1 VPLLSANDD
10 IHRLLVGA
18 TTIAVVGF
26 SDKPWRDSHAVGG
39 FLRDKGYR
47 IFPINPNIASVLGLV
62 SVPSLEEVGEP
73 IDIVNI
79 FRRPEHVP
87 SVIESA
93 IAVGARAVWM
103 QSGIVHHV
111 AARRASDAGLDVVM
125 DRCIRVAYTLLVR

>member
-1 VPLLSANDD
+1 MPLLSGNDD

-18 TTIAVVGF
+18 TTIAVVGL
-26 SDKPWRDSHAVGG
+26 SDKPWRDSHRVAG
-39 FLRDKGYR
+39 FLKDRGYR
-47 IFPINPNIASVLGLV
+47 IFPVNPNIASVFDMV
-62 SVPSLEEVGEP
+62 SHPSLENVGEP

-87 SVIESA
+87 RIVESA
-93 IAVGARAVWM
+93 ITIGARAVWM
-103 QSGIVHHV
+103 QSGIVHDA